1 VKYSDEIWGIVPAR
15 GGSKSIAYK
24 NLISLNGRTLVQRAV
39 EVAQESNCLDRVIVS
54 TEDQRIA
61 SHCLDLNAEVH
72 DRPQDLAEDDTHIV
86 AVLKQLLEDYG
97 DVEGKCPRAIILLQP
112 TSPFIRPR
120 DVSNCVK
127 VMRGRDKWNSV
138 QTVSLCPHQYH
149 ALNQRSLLNQQV
161 AFISPGEREL
171 SYNKQ
176 TKDKH
181 YVFGNVV
188 GCRTKL
194 LLEGGAIFSEPSYGI
209 VIPLVFAFDLDVEED
224 IVIAETTEKVL
235 AT

>member
-1 VKYSDEIWGIVPAR
+1 MKFDLDTCELIDKTILDCTLHNPLH
-15 GGSKSIAYK
+15 KK
-24 NLISLNGRTLVQRAV
+24 NRFFIS
-39 EVAQESNCLDRVIVS
+39 
-54 TEDQRIA
+54 
-61 SHCLDLNAEVH
+61 
-72 DRPQDLAEDDTHIV
+72 
-86 AVLKQLLEDYG
+86 G
-97 DVEGKCPRAIILLQP
+97 DPKAILLLQP

-161 AFISPGEREL
+161 AFICPGEREL

-188 GCRTKL
+188 GCRTKP
-194 LLEGGAIFSEPSYGI
+194 LLERGEIFSEPSYGI

-224 IVIAETTEKVL
+224 IVVAETIEKGL

>member
-1 VKYSDEIWGIVPAR
+1 MKILALILAR
-15 GGSKSIAYK
+15 KNSERLPKK
-24 NLISLNGRTLVQRAV
+24 NLRILGHKPLISWTIDLLKKIKHMDNIL
-39 EVAQESNCLDRVIVS
+39 VS
-54 TEDQRIA
+54 TDSKKIQKVA
-61 SHCLDLNAEVH
+61 LKSNVLCPKM
-72 DRPQDLAEDDTHIV
+72 RPKHLSGDKTTSEQSALYELRWYEKSYCKVDG
-86 AVLKQLLEDYG
+86 LL
-97 DVEGKCPRAIILLQP
+97 LMQP

-149 ALNQRSLLNQQV
+149 ALNQRSLFNQQV
-161 AFISPGEREL
+161 AFICPEEREL

-188 GCRTKL
+188 GCKTKFL
-194 LLEGGAIFSEPSYGI
+194 LDGGEIFSEPSYGI

-224 IVIAETTEKVL
+224 IVVAETIAKGLT
-235 AT
+235 T